1 MQISKCLRL
10 IVFQIRIHGR
20 GGQGVV
26 TAAELLSVAA
36 FLDGKHSQ
44 AFPSFGSERTGAPVV
59 SFCRISEEKIR
70 LREPIQEPDAILIQD
85 PTLLNSVD
93 VFSGAKANGYLLVN
107 TKKSFSELGIEEF
120 VKGKDQHRNLRVPA
134 TEIAMKFIG
143 RSLPN
148 AALLG
153 GLAAATG
160 IVRIESVL
168 NAIQERF
175 PAKIA
180 KANQDAA
187 LSSFEFVTNDL
198 VEITELSHVKT
209 N

>member
-1 MQISKCLRL
+1 M
-10 IVFQIRIHGR
+10 FQIRIHGR

-26 TAAELLSVAA
+26 TASELLSVAA

-59 SFCRISEEKIR
+59 SFCRISESKIR
-70 LREPIQEPDAILIQD
+70 LREPIQEPDVILIQD
-85 PTLLNSVD
+85 PTLLHSVD
-93 VFSGAKANGYLLVN
+93 VFAGAKSDGFLLIN
-107 TKKSFSELGIEEF
+107 TKKSFAELGIEEF
-120 VKGKDQHRNLRVPA
+120 VNGKEPEKNLIVPA
-134 TEIAMKFIG
+134 TDMAMKFIG
-143 RSLPN
+143 RPLPN

-168 NAIQERF
+168 KAIEERF
-175 PAKIA
+175 PQKIA
-180 KANQDAA
+180 KANQEAA
-187 LSSFEFVTNDL
+187 ESSYQFVI
-198 VEITELSHVKT
+198 EELAELKHVKT

>member
-1 MQISKCLRL
+1 M
-10 IVFQIRIHGR
+10 FQIRIHGR

-59 SFCRISEEKIR
+59 SFCRISDSKIR
-70 LREPIQEPDAILIQD
+70 LREPIQEPDVILIQD
-85 PTLLNSVD
+85 PTLLHSVD
-93 VFSGAKANGYLLVN
+93 VFAGAKQDGYLLIN
-107 TKKSFSELGIEEF
+107 TKKSFSELGIDDF
-120 VKGKDQHRNLRVPA
+120 VKGKNPSRNLIVPA
-134 TEIAMKFIG
+134 TEMAMKFIG
-143 RSLPN
+143 RPLPN

-168 NAIQERF
+168 RAIEERF

-187 LSSFEFVTNDL
+187 ESSFKFV
-198 VEITELSHVKT
+198 VEELAELKHVKT

>member
-1 MQISKCLRL
+1 M
-10 IVFQIRIHGR
+10 FQIRIHGR

-26 TAAELLSVAA
+26 TASELLSVAA

-59 SFCRISEEKIR
+59 SFCRISESKIR
-70 LREPIQEPDAILIQD
+70 LREPIQEPDVILIQD
-85 PTLLNSVD
+85 PTLLHSVD
-93 VFSGAKANGYLLVN
+93 VFAGAKSDGFLLIN
-107 TKKSFSELGIEEF
+107 TKKSFAELGIEEF
-120 VKGKDQHRNLRVPA
+120 VKGKEAEKNLIVPA
-134 TEIAMKFIG
+134 TDMAMKFIG
-143 RSLPN
+143 RPLPN

-168 NAIQERF
+168 KAIEERF
-175 PAKIA
+175 PQKIA
-180 KANQDAA
+180 KANQEAA
-187 LSSFEFVTNDL
+187 ESSYQFVI
-198 VEITELSHVKT
+198 EELAELKHVKT

>member
-1 MQISKCLRL
+1 MKKTKTLRL

-59 SFCRISEEKIR
+59 SFCRISSEKIR
-70 LREPIQEPDAILIQD
+70 LREPIQEPDVILIQD
-85 PTLLNSVD
+85 PTLLHSVD
-93 VFSGAKANGYLLVN
+93 VFSGAKHDGVLLIN
-107 TKKSFSELGIEEF
+107 TKKTFSELGIEEF
-120 VKGKDQHRNLRVPA
+120 VKGKDSKKNLIVPA
-134 TEIAMKFIG
+134 SEIAMKFIG
-143 RSLPN
+143 RPLPN

-168 NAIQERF
+168 NAIEERF
-175 PAKIA
+175 PSKIA

-187 LSSFEFVTNDL
+187 MSSFEFVNEEL
-198 VEITELSHVKT
+198 AELSNVKT

>member
-1 MQISKCLRL
+1 MKSLGFSM
-10 IVFQIRIHGR
+10 FQIRIHGR

-26 TAAELLSVAA
+26 TASELLSVAA

-59 SFCRISEEKIR
+59 AFCRISESMIR

-85 PTLLNSVD
+85 PTLLQSVD
-93 VFSGAKANGYLLVN
+93 VFSGAKSDGYLLIN
-107 TKKSFSELGIEEF
+107 TRKSFAELGIEEF
-120 VKGKDQHRNLRVPA
+120 LHQKNPLRNLIVPA
-134 TEIAMKFIG
+134 TEIAMKYIG
-143 RSLPN
+143 KPLPN

-168 NAIQERF
+168 NAIKERF

-187 LSSFEFVTNDL
+187 RHSYDYV
-198 VEITELSHVKT
+198 IQELSELKVNQNAKA

>member
-1 MQISKCLRL
+1 ML
-10 IVFQIRIHGR
+10 QIRIHGR

-44 AFPSFGSERTGAPVV
+44 AFPSFGSERTGAPVI

-70 LREPIQEPDAILIQD
+70 LREPIQEPDVILIQD
-85 PTLLNSVD
+85 PTLLHSVD
-93 VFSGAKANGYLLVN
+93 VFSGAKNDGYLLIN
-107 TKKSFSELGIEEF
+107 TKKSFSELGITDF
-120 VKGKDQHRNLRVPA
+120 ISGKEKAKNLTVPA
-134 TEIAMKFIG
+134 SEIAMKHIG
-143 RSLPN
+143 RPLPN

-153 GLAAATG
+153 GLAAATS

-168 NAIQERF
+168 RAIEERF

-187 LSSFEFVTNDL
+187 MSSFEYVI
-198 VEITELSHVKT
+198 EELTKFNHVKT